1 MNDRPLIMLDG
12 AEPRLTKASLAE
24 PSLAEPHAA
33 DAGDGVLA
41 GALTRVLAD
50 PGVSAQHLRLLRD
63 GRENYPAWLEAI
75 RGARERIDFE
85 NFIVADD
92 ETGRIFAEALIERAR
107 AGVRVRVIYDWL
119 GSAARASRDYW
130 RALTAAGVAVR
141 VYGPLRP
148 SRPHW
153 FVRDH
158 RKLLVVDGRTGFVS
172 GLCVSDHW
180 TGRDGIAPWRDT
192 GVALSGAAVGA
203 ALEAAFVETWEVA
216 TPRRGSP
223 DVRPLPASPVP
234 PAQGASS
241 VAPPAGGSVPV
252 RIVHGRPGDR
262 RLYRLDL
269 LALATTRSRAFVTDS
284 YFLPTRAYREAL
296 LDAARAGVDV
306 RLLVPGANDVP
317 TLPAFVRTA
326 YRELIEAGVRVYE
339 WSGPMLHAKTAVF
352 DGRVSRVGS
361 TNLNP
366 ASWFGNLEI
375 DVVVDDARFGAAMEA
390 MFAEDIAGATEIV
403 LADKRG
409 APALPRPV
417 ALAPP
422 ARLGGRLAHGRWRE
436 SAASVGRVLVSAIAQ
451 RAPLSRLEAA
461 SAATLAAMA
470 AAGAVA
476 IALWPGI
483 VGFTLSVTLGWIALA
498 LAIRLVRERR
508 RGRIAERRLAAQTRR
523 LLERLRRRG

>member
-1 MNDRPLIMLDG
+1 MNQRPVMPD
-12 AEPRLTKASLAE
+12 LAE
-24 PSLAEPHAA
+24 PAGREPQAASLQVAE
-33 DAGDGVLA
+33 AGEDTLA
-41 GALTRVLAD
+41 RALTRVLAD
-50 PGVSAQHLRLLRD
+50 PGVPARHLRILRD
-63 GRENYPAWLEAI
+63 GTENYPAWLAAI

-92 ETGRIFAEALIERAR
+92 ETGRTFAEALIERAR
-107 AGVRVRVIYDWL
+107 AGVRVRVLYDWL

-130 RALTAAGVAVR
+130 RALAQAGVAVR

-158 RKLLVVDGRTGFVS
+158 RKLLAVDGHTGFVS
-172 GLCVSDHW
+172 GLCVSDNW
-180 TGRDGIAPWRDT
+180 TGRAGVAPWRDT
-192 GVALSGAAVGA
+192 GIALSGPAAVA
-203 ALEAAFVETWEVA
+203 ALEAAFAETWDAA

-223 DVRPLPASPVP
+223 EARPLPAAPVP
-234 PAQGASS
+234 PAHGAWG
-241 VAPPAGGSVPV
+241 VAPPAGEPVPV
-252 RIVHGRPGDR
+252 RVVRGRPGDR

-269 LALATTRSRAFVTDS
+269 LALATARTRAFVTDS

-352 DGRVSRVGS
+352 DGRISRVGS

-366 ASWFGNLEI
+366 ASWFGNFEI
-375 DVVVDDARFGAAMEA
+375 DVVVDDPGFGAAMEA
-390 MFAEDIAGATEIV
+390 MFAEDLAGATEIV

-417 ALAPP
+417 AVAPP
-422 ARLGGRLAHGRWRE
+422 PSLAGRFAQGRWRE

-451 RAPLSRLEAA
+451 RAPLSRLESA

-498 LAIRLVRERR
+498 LVIRLFRERR
-508 RGRIAERRLAAQTRR
+508 RGRIAERRLSAQTRR

>member
-1 MNDRPLIMLDG
+1 MNQRPVMPHFAQATA
-12 AEPRLTKASLAE
+12 AE
-24 PSLAEPHAA
+24 
-33 DAGDGVLA
+33 AGEDTLSR
-41 GALTRVLAD
+41 ALTRVLAD
-50 PGVSAQHLRLLRD
+50 PGVPARRLRLLRD
-63 GRENYPAWLEAI
+63 GTENYPAWLAAI

-92 ETGRIFAEALIERAR
+92 ETGRTFAEALIERAR
-107 AGVRVRVIYDWL
+107 AGVRVRVLHDWL

-130 RALTAAGVAVR
+130 RTLMEAGVAVR
-141 VYGPLRP
+141 VYGPLRL
-148 SRPHW
+148 SRPDW

-158 RKLLVVDGRTGFVS
+158 RKLLVVDGETGFVS

-192 GVALSGAAVGA
+192 GVALAGPAAVA
-203 ALEAAFVETWEVA
+203 ALQVAFAETWEAA

-223 DVRPLPASPVP
+223 DERPIPASPVP
-234 PAQGASS
+234 PAHGASA
-241 VAPPAGGSVPV
+241 VPAPTAAGEPIRVRVVP
-252 RIVHGRPGDR
+252 GRPGDR

-269 LALATTRSRAFVTDS
+269 LALATARTRAFITDS

-296 LDAARAGVDV
+296 LDAARGGVDV

-366 ASWFGNLEI
+366 ASWFGNFEI
-375 DVVVDDARFGAAMEA
+375 DVVVDDMGFGAAMEA
-390 MFAEDIAGATEIV
+390 MFAEDLAGATEIV

-409 APALPRPV
+409 APPLPRPV
-417 ALAPP
+417 AVAPP
-422 ARLGGRLAHGRWRE
+422 PVGFAGRFAHGRWRE

-451 RAPLSRLEAA
+451 RAPLSRLESA

-470 AAGAVA
+470 ATGAVA

-498 LAIRLVRERR
+498 LVVRLFRERR

-523 LLERLRRRG
+523 LLGRLRRSG